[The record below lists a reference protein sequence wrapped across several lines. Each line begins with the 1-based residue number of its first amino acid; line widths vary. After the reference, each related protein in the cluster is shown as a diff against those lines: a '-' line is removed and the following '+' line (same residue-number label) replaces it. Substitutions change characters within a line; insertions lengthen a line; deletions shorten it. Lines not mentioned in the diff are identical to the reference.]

1 MAGLDLRK
9 LGELGLIEVLRRRA
23 RVARGVWRLGIGDDA
38 ALLRPRPGYDLALT
52 TDTLVEGVHFRWETT
67 DAPSLGRK
75 TLAVNLS
82 DLGAMGARPLGF
94 LLDLCLPVDASP
106 AVLDGAMRGLLSE
119 ARIARCPL
127 IGGDTSSGPVWV
139 LSVTALG
146 EVPRGSALRRSGA
159 GPGERLLVTGTL
171 GGAALGLAL
180 LERGQSS
187 VAGARPFVRRQLRP
201 RAPYQAGARLLRSGS
216 ATAAIDISDGL
227 ASDLAQLLAASGMG
241 ADVQLG
247 RLPLARGMRSL
258 CERLGLDAEELA
270 LHGGEDYE
278 LLFCLSPNAPSA
290 AVFARRL
297 GCRVTELGVI
307 RAGRGAR
314 YLRDGQT
321 ISISPQ
327 GFDHFKPVST
337 SSEK

>member
-1 MAGLDLRK
+1 MAGLDLRE
-9 LGELGLIEVLRRRA
+9 LGELGLIEALRRRA
-23 RVARGVWRLGIGDDA
+23 GRVRGAWTLGIGDDA
-38 ALLRPRPGYDLALT
+38 AVLRPRPGHDLVLT
-52 TDTLVEGVHFRWETT
+52 TDTLVEGVHFRWALT
-67 DAPSLGRK
+67 DARSLGRK

-94 LLDLCLPVDASP
+94 LLDLCLPVDAP
-106 AVLDGAMRGLLSE
+106 AAAIDGVLRGLLAE
-119 ARIARCPL
+119 ARAARCPL
-127 IGGDTSSGPVWV
+127 VGGDTSSGPAWV

-146 EVPRGSALRRSGA
+146 EVPTGSALRRGGA
-159 GPGERLLVTGTL
+159 RPAERLLVTGTL

-180 LERGQSS
+180 LERGQGDA
-187 VAGARPFVRRQLRP
+187 AGARPFVRRQLDPRP
-201 RAPYQAGARLLRSGS
+201 PYDAGARLRRSRS

-227 ASDLAQLLAASGMG
+227 ARDLAQLLAASGAA
-241 ADVQLG
+241 ADVQLE

-258 CERLGLDAEELA
+258 CERHGLDAEKLA

-278 LLFCLSPNAPSA
+278 LLFCVGPKAPSA

-297 GCRVTELGVI
+297 GCRITELGVI
-307 RAGRGAR
+307 REGRGAR
-314 YLRDGQT
+314 YLRDGET
-321 ISISPQ
+321 VSVAPR